1 MPIQKET
8 TLTRQVT
15 QEITETKVRTLEVT
29 QFTIRCNG
37 PDAGELFGH
46 TNIIEDGEIVGGF
59 DWVVPKE
66 QALAVGVPNGLYAQ
80 IQKTLYSFAQVT
92 TPPEP

>member
-1 MPIQKET
+1 MPIEKT
-8 TLTRQVT
+8 ITLTREVVREVT
-15 QEITETKVRTLEVT
+15 DTKVRTLEVGL
-29 QFTIRCNG
+29 FTIRCNG

-46 TNIIEDGEIVGGF
+46 TNILEDGEIVGGF

>member
-1 MPIQKET
+1 MPIEKEI
-8 TLTRQVT
+8 TLTREIT
-15 QEITETKVRTLEVT
+15 QEVTETKVRTLEVS

-46 TNIIEDGEIVGGF
+46 TNILEDGEIVGGF

-66 QALAVGVPNGLYAQ
+66 QALAVGVPRGLYAQ
-80 IQKTLYSFAQVT
+80 IQKTLYGFTQVT
-92 TPPEP
+92 TPPAA

>member
-1 MPIQKET
+1 MPIEKEI
-8 TLTRQVT
+8 TLTREIT
-15 QEITETKVRTLEVT
+15 QEVTETKVRTLEVSL
-29 QFTIRCNG
+29 FTIRCNG

-46 TNIIEDGEIVGGF
+46 TNILEDGEIVGGF

-66 QALAVGVPNGLYAQ
+66 QALAVGVPSGLYAQ
-80 IQKTLYSFAQVT
+80 IQKTLYSFTQVT

>member
-66 QALAVGVPNGLYAQ
+66 QALAIGMPNGLYAQ

>member
-1 MPIQKET
+1 MPIDKEIT
-8 TLTRQVT
+8 VTRQIVET
-15 QEITETKVRTLEVT
+15 VTETKVRTLEVGL
-29 QFTIRCNG
+29 FTIRCNG

-46 TNIIEDGEIVGGF
+46 THIIEDGEIVGGF
-59 DWVVPKE
+59 DWVVPNE

>member
-1 MPIQKET
+1 MPIDKEIT
-8 TLTRQVT
+8 VTREVVET
-15 QEITETKVRTLEVT
+15 VTETKVRTLEVA

-66 QALAVGVPNGLYAQ
+66 QALAVGVPSGLYAS
-80 IQKTLYSFAQVT
+80 IQKTLYGFAPVT
-92 TPPEP
+92 TPPTP

>member
-1 MPIQKET
+1 MPIEKEI
-8 TLTRQVT
+8 TLTREIT
-15 QEITETKVRTLEVT
+15 QEVTETKVRTLEVS

-46 TNIIEDGEIVGGF
+46 TNILEDGEIVGGF

>member
-1 MPIQKET
+1 MPIEKEI
-8 TLTRQVT
+8 TLTREIT
-15 QEITETKVRTLEVT
+15 QEVTETKVRTLEVS

-46 TNIIEDGEIVGGF
+46 TNILEDGEIVGGF

-66 QALAVGVPNGLYAQ
+66 QALAVGVPIGLYAQ

>member
-1 MPIQKET
+1 MPIEKT
-8 TLTRQVT
+8 ITLTREVVRDVT
-15 QEITETKVRTLEVT
+15 DTKVRTLEVGL
-29 QFTIRCNG
+29 FTIRCNG

-59 DWVVPKE
+59 DWVVPNE

>member
-1 MPIQKET
+1 MPIEKEI
-8 TLTRQVT
+8 TLTREIT
-15 QEITETKVRTLEVT
+15 QEVTETKVRALEVS

-46 TNIIEDGEIVGGF
+46 TNILEDGEIVGGF

-66 QALAVGVPNGLYAQ
+66 QALAVGVPSGLYAQ
-80 IQKTLYSFAQVT
+80 IQKTLYGFTQVT
-92 TPPEP
+92 TPPAV